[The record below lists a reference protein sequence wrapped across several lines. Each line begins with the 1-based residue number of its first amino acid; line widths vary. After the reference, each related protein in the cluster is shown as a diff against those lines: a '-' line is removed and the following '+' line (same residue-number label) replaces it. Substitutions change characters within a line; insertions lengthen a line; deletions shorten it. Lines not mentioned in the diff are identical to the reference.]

1 MSRNTLVPENLICD
15 VYRLIYYLGDVP
27 VPDNVKLLC
36 DSIETAIAD
45 KISKWEIRT
54 AFSAYKT
61 APPGPLRESL
71 RLEYI
76 RLAKIHRSFT
86 NNKEIPYSSL

>member
-15 VYRLIYYLGDVP
+15 VYRLIYYLEDLP
-27 VPDNVKLLC
+27 VPDNVRLLC
-36 DSIETAIAD
+36 VTIEAVIVD
-45 KISKWEIRT
+45 KINRREIHA

-71 RLEYI
+71 RQEYI
-76 RLAKIHRSFT
+76 KLANIHRSFISSR
-86 NNKEIPYSSL
+86 EIPYSSL